1 MAIELPGP
9 ASAPT
14 PAVTPALAAAL
25 RLLQWRSGSVGVR
38 ERMLFTERLAL
49 LLETGVSLHAG
60 LKSLREQTDDPRLAR
75 IIGALCDEILEG
87 RPLSAALR
95 QQPQMFPA
103 TYVNLVAAAEDGGFL
118 PQVLQQLID
127 MDEKAE
133 RLRSTLFA
141 ALSYPAFLVFFSLAT
156 IIFVLVGVFPKFT
169 EMFERIRADLPMST
183 LVLMAVSDFLRL
195 HWPWVVGGCGVL
207 LAGAVSWLQQPAARG
222 AIDGLK
228 LRLPLVSEL
237 FVQIYLTQTLRV
249 MGLSLANGVL
259 VVDALQACRD
269 LVRNSVF
276 ARFIDA
282 LHLQVTEGH
291 GIARGFEQTAFI
303 PPLVRQMIRIGED
316 TGNLAKVMTRV
327 ADFYDRELTKRITVL
342 SKLAEPLMLLIM
354 GAVVGVIVSSLILP
368 IFKLSRAVH

>member
-1 MAIELPGP
+1 MAIEIPSP
-9 ASAPT
+9 TAAPT
-14 PAVTPALAAAL
+14 PAPTLAGAL
-25 RLLQWRSGSVGVR
+25 RLLQWRSGRVGVR

-75 IIGALCDEILEG
+75 IIAALCDEILQG
-87 RPLSAALR
+87 SPLSAALR
-95 QQPQMFPA
+95 HHPQMFPA

-156 IIFVLVGVFPKFT
+156 IVFVLVGVFPKFT
-169 EMFERIRADLPMST
+169 EMFERIRADLPLST
-183 LVLMAVSDFLRL
+183 LVLMAVSDFLRQ
-195 HWPWVVGGCGVL
+195 HWAWVLGGCAVL
-207 LAGAVSWLQQPAARG
+207 LAGVVSWLQQPAARG

-228 LRLPLVSEL
+228 LRIPLVSEL

-249 MGLSLANGVL
+249 MGLSLANGVP
-259 VVDALQACRD
+259 VVDALQACQD

-276 ARFIDA
+276 ARFIDT
-282 LHLQVTEGH
+282 LRLQVTEGR
-291 GIARGFEQTAFI
+291 GIAHGFEETAFI
-303 PPLVRQMIRIGED
+303 PPLVRQMIRTGED

-342 SKLAEPLMLLIM
+342 SKLAEPVMLLIM

>member
-1 MAIELPGP
+1 MALELPSP
-9 ASAPT
+9 TAPPKPAPT
-14 PAVTPALAAAL
+14 LAAAL
-25 RLLQWRSGSVGVR
+25 QLLQWRSGRVGVR

-60 LKSLREQTDDPRLAR
+60 LKSLREQTDEPRLER

-87 RPLSAALR
+87 SPLSAALR
-95 QQPQMFPA
+95 QHPKMFPA
-103 TYVNLVAAAEDGGFL
+103 TYVNLVTAAENGGFL

-141 ALSYPAFLVFFSLAT
+141 ALSYPAFLVFFSFAT
-156 IIFVLVGVFPKFT
+156 VIFVLVGVYPKFT
-169 EMFERIRADLPMST
+169 EMSERIRADLPMST
-183 LVLMAVSDFLRL
+183 LVLMAVSNTLRH
-195 HWPWVVGGCGVL
+195 HWPWILGGCAVL

-228 LRLPLVSEL
+228 LRIPLVSDL

-249 MGLSLANGVL
+249 MGLSLAHGVP
-259 VVDALQACRD
+259 VVDTLQACQD

-276 ARFIDA
+276 ARFIDM
-282 LHLQVTEGH
+282 LRLQVTEGR

-303 PPLVRQMIRIGED
+303 PPLVRQMIRTGED

-327 ADFYDRELTKRITVL
+327 ADFYDRELSKRINVL
-342 SKLAEPLMLLIM
+342 SHN
-354 GAVVGVIVSSLILP
+354 
-368 IFKLSRAVH
+368 IF

>member
-1 MAIELPGP
+1 MAIELPDTAP
-9 ASAPT
+9 SSAQAPNF
-14 PAVTPALAAAL
+14 AAAL
-25 RLLQWRSGSVGVR
+25 RLLQWRSGRVGVR

-49 LLETGVSLHAG
+49 LLDTGVSLHAG

-75 IIGALCDEILEG
+75 IIGALCDEILQG
-87 RPLSAALR
+87 SPLSAALR
-95 QQPQMFPA
+95 QHPQMFPA
-103 TYVNLVAAAEDGGFL
+103 SYVNLVAAAEEGGFL

-127 MDEKAE
+127 MDEKTE

-156 IIFVLVGVFPKFT
+156 IVFVLVGVFPKFT
-169 EMFERIRADLPMST
+169 DMFERIRADLPLST
-183 LVLMAVSDFLRL
+183 LVLMAISDFLRQ
-195 HWPWVVGGCGVL
+195 HWAWVLGGCGVL

-222 AIDGLK
+222 TIDGLK
-228 LRLPLVSEL
+228 LRVPLVRDL

-249 MGLSLANGVL
+249 MGLSLANGVP

-269 LVRNSVF
+269 LVRNAAF
-276 ARFIDA
+276 ARFIDS
-282 LHLQVTEGH
+282 LHLQVTEGR
-291 GIARGFEQTAFI
+291 GIARGFEQTLFI
-303 PPLVRQMIRIGED
+303 PPLVRQMIRTGED
-316 TGNLAKVMTRV
+316 TGNLAKVMTRI

-354 GAVVGVIVSSLILP
+354 GAIVGVIVSSLILP